1 MCSPIDRKRS
11 RMSTTARSN
20 SSNDVGPL
28 LRTKRFPDRD
38 CHPVYLPDK
47 TAKCGSFATAQDS
60 APAINTRSRAGV
72 AMNAHRS
79 LKTLRGKINDVN

>member
-11 RMSTTARSN
+11 RISTTARSN

-28 LRTKRFPDRD
+28 LRTKRFPTET
-38 CHPVYLPDK
+38 PYVYLPDK

-60 APAINTRSRAGV
+60 APAINTRSRV
-72 AMNAHRS
+72 
-79 LKTLRGKINDVN
+79 VWP